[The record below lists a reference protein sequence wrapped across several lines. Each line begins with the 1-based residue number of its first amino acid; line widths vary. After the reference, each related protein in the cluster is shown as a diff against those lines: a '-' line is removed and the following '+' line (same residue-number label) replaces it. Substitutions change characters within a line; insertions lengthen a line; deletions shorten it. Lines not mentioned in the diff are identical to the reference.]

1 MKKINMNR
9 KIINSENYWDNRF
22 AKDWEI
28 NEGSQQ
34 TSFFCDIFLSNIPQF
49 LKKEFEKGGTFIDVG
64 CAFGECCDMVK
75 KRYSQLEVFGCDIS
89 SVAIE
94 KAKNKFK
101 NIKFFKK
108 GIDDL
113 EEKFDFVF
121 CSNVLEHFSDYETK
135 IKSLLRITKKHLII
149 LVPFE
154 EKGLIKEHKVS
165 FDLRKFYLAVDSFY
179 ISFFKIFDL
188 SLLKKTYWN
197 QKQILIIYSNL
208 SALYKINLLSY
219 NYIKNHLNVFKN
231 IKLIEEELRSEKKLN
246 KKLIYELN
254 IKEYEL
260 KIIKEELEKI
270 KKGKIWR
277 ILMIYFFTRDWLL
290 KLIFNFLTD
299 IKFFLFMVIFFI
311 KLNIFRKRSYFI
323 FSPSVPFDI
332 ILRQRVHYFAQS
344 ISFKYETFYFQ
355 IKDVFNFYK
364 LNKNL
369 NIIEISKD
377 KFKFLLKIIKN
388 SFFFLIS
395 SNDFIDC
402 YDIFLLKKNK
412 NFIIYDYLDKI
423 SVDIFGKNTSFLKRR
438 HIFIKNNPEVIDLVL
453 CVSNKL
459 FKEMRKN
466 FDHQKNIYL
475 PNGVNFCDF
484 NVRKYDCFKVISSD
498 YKKII
503 FSRKPIIGY
512 YGAIAPW
519 LDFNMINKTA
529 EILSDYNF
537 VFIGQDYDGH
547 SVNKLNKSL
556 SNLFYLGYIKYE
568 KIPCYGIF
576 FDVAIIPFK
585 KGIIAKTTSPLKL
598 FEYFSLGKQVVVT
611 KDLLECYHYN
621 GVYVANNTPLDFSK
635 KIIEAYRKRNKRV
648 ESKLKSI
655 GKKNDWIDRVNK
667 LFSKLKLDI

>member
-1 MKKINMNR
+1 MNR

-231 IKLIEEELRSEKKLN
+231 IKSVSYTHLTLPT
-246 KKLIYELN
+246 IY
-254 IKEYEL
+254 
-260 KIIKEELEKI
+260 
-270 KKGKIWR
+270 
-277 ILMIYFFTRDWLL
+277 
-290 KLIFNFLTD
+290 
-299 IKFFLFMVIFFI
+299 
-311 KLNIFRKRSYFI
+311 
-323 FSPSVPFDI
+323 SV
-332 ILRQRVHYFAQS
+332 
-344 ISFKYETFYFQ
+344 
-355 IKDVFNFYK
+355 
-364 LNKNL
+364 
-369 NIIEISKD
+369 
-377 KFKFLLKIIKN
+377 
-388 SFFFLIS
+388 
-395 SNDFIDC
+395 
-402 YDIFLLKKNK
+402 
-412 NFIIYDYLDKI
+412 
-423 SVDIFGKNTSFLKRR
+423 
-438 HIFIKNNPEVIDLVL
+438 
-453 CVSNKL
+453 
-459 FKEMRKN
+459 
-466 FDHQKNIYL
+466 
-475 PNGVNFCDF
+475 
-484 NVRKYDCFKVISSD
+484 
-498 YKKII
+498 
-503 FSRKPIIGY
+503 
-512 YGAIAPW
+512 
-519 LDFNMINKTA
+519 
-529 EILSDYNF
+529 
-537 VFIGQDYDGH
+537 
-547 SVNKLNKSL
+547 
-556 SNLFYLGYIKYE
+556 
-568 KIPCYGIF
+568 
-576 FDVAIIPFK
+576 
-585 KGIIAKTTSPLKL
+585 
-598 FEYFSLGKQVVVT
+598 
-611 KDLLECYHYN
+611 
-621 GVYVANNTPLDFSK
+621 
-635 KIIEAYRKRNKRV
+635 
-648 ESKLKSI
+648 
-655 GKKNDWIDRVNK
+655 
-667 LFSKLKLDI
+667 